1 MDKKK
6 EFKGSLRETS
16 VNDLYLSVL
25 FPQQNNLL
33 IHFFVGFSFT

>member
-16 VNDLYLSVL
+16 VNDLL
-25 FPQQNNLL
+25 FICAVP
-33 IHFFVGFSFT
+33 TAK